1 MVQDPESADRS
12 VFNRLRRAYLLA
24 LSLIALALIAEQ
36 ILVNGF
42 LESQENDANIVN
54 VAGRQRMLSQLIAK
68 RSVFRFFEQRN
79 SVEIATETEEW
90 LTRHEWLKRQLFD
103 HPVFPKLNELDPT
116 MQRMLALIDGVK
128 TTSLDS
134 IRARP
139 QDAVLLDRSKAEQR
153 VEEIDS
159 LSEVFLERMDAIVA
173 EVSVTASGKVGKL
186 QQTKWWLVLI
196 SLGILLLEALFIF
209 RPINRFVRRQFSR
222 LAAEKDAQ
230 VTARA
235 EAERASKERE
245 RSLAELQSL
254 NQAIDEAALFATL
267 RQDGAIIYLSR
278 KFRAVLGLRD
288 NPKERLLSELLH
300 PDEGEQTYFANLFN
314 TARAASWRGEWLII
328 DAAGAEHWL
337 EVALIPARQ
346 RGSTTELF
354 LLASEVTERKRARQ
368 ALDLLN
374 QERLLE
380 EVERG
385 KQRSRQITEAQEKE
399 RLRIARDLHDGI
411 GQQLTS
417 LKFSLESLRPDT
429 PERNAEKIRQLR
441 ELSKEIIRSVRMATF
456 NLAPPE
462 LTDYGLVAA
471 LEKMAS
477 ELSRLTGERIV
488 FQNKGFVGRL
498 EPTAEINLYRIIQEA
513 VNNAIKYAGANYILI
528 SLSSG
533 ESLLSITID
542 DDGEG
547 FDPEEVAEEAS
558 GGGHGLA
565 NMEDRIHDING
576 RIFLRSDPE
585 SGTRITINVPI

>member
-1 MVQDPESADRS
+1 MEADQESADKG
-12 VFNRLRRAYLLA
+12 VFSRLRRAYLLA
-24 LSLIALALIAEQ
+24 LSLIALALIGEQ

-42 LESQENDANIVN
+42 LESQANDANIVN
-54 VAGRQRMLSQLIAK
+54 VAGRQRMLSQRIAK

-79 SVEIATETEEW
+79 SVAIAEETEEW
-90 LTRHEWLKRQLFD
+90 IARHEWLKRQLFD
-103 HPVFPKLNELDPT
+103 HAVFPQLTELDPT
-116 MQRMLALIDGVK
+116 MQGMLTLVEGV
-128 TTSLDS
+128 SQLDS
-134 IRARP
+134 LQARP
-139 QDAVLLDRSKAEQR
+139 QDAMRVDRSKAEQR
-153 VEEIDS
+153 VAEIDS
-159 LSEVFLERMDAIVA
+159 LSEVFLQQMDAIVA
-173 EVSVTASGKVGKL
+173 EVSVTASGKVAKL

-209 RPINRFVRRQFSR
+209 RPISRFVRRQFTR

-230 VTARA
+230 VAARS
-235 EAERASKERE
+235 EAERASIERE
-245 RSLAELQSL
+245 RSLSELQSL

-267 RQDGAIIYLSR
+267 RQDGAILYLSR
-278 KFRAVLGLRD
+278 KFRKVLGLRD
-288 NPKERLLSELLH
+288 NPKERLLPELLH
-300 PDEGEQTYFANLFN
+300 PEEGRQTYFANLVN
-314 TARAASWRGEWLII
+314 TARAATWQGEWMVL
-328 DAAGAEHWL
+328 DATGMEHWL

-346 RGSTTELF
+346 RGSATELF

-368 ALDLLN
+368 ALDGLN

-385 KQRSRQITEAQEKE
+385 KQRSRQITDAQEKE

-417 LKFSLESLRPDT
+417 LKFSLESLRPET
-429 PERNAEKIRQLR
+429 PERNAEKIPQLR
-441 ELSKEIIRSVRMATF
+441 ELSKEIIRSVRTATF

-471 LEKMAS
+471 LEKMAT

-488 FQNKGFVGRL
+488 FQNKGFSNRL
-498 EPTAEINLYRIIQEA
+498 DPTAEINLYRIIQEA

-528 SLSSG
+528 ALSCG
-533 ESLLSITID
+533 KSLLSITID
-542 DDGEG
+542 DDGDG
-547 FDPEEVAEEAS
+547 FDPDELAEEAN
-558 GGGHGLA
+558 GGGHGLT